1 MTITKET
8 IGEKIKEI
16 YIKLKNDNGDITEE
30 QRQVLLEK
38 LMQLEEQSEE
48 QCEEQYEELDFDTQ
62 LHSELLSQDDTFIE
76 YESIYFKYWFEGCE
90 NINDILERLNDLK
103 QQFEQWKIEGH
114 ELTQPV
120 DNGYCFIDKVSDF

>member
-16 YIKLKNDNGDITEE
+16 YIKLKNDNDDITEE

-38 LMQLEEQSEE
+38 LTQLEEQYEE
-48 QCEEQYEELDFDTQ
+48 QCEELDFDTQ
-62 LHSELLSQDDTFIE
+62 LHSEYVSQDDTFIE

-103 QQFEQWKIEGH
+103 HQFEQWKIEGH

-120 DNGYCFIDKVSDF
+120 DSGYCFIDKVTDF

>member
-16 YIKLKNDNGDITEE
+16 YIKLKNNNGDITEE

-38 LMQLEEQSEE
+38 LTQLEEQSEE
-48 QCEEQYEELDFDTQ
+48 HCEELDFDTQ
-62 LHSELLSQDDTFIE
+62 SHYESVSQDDTFIE